1 MFGKQKEEMQKTVNN
16 VTSSFGENVKHV
28 VKESKLMVFLV
39 SCTTCLITGFI
50 MGSVTTAVATRA
62 VKKLDAR

>member
-39 SCTTCLITGFI
+39 MYNLLNHRFHYGICHDCSSNQSC
-50 MGSVTTAVATRA
+50 
-62 VKKLDAR
+62 